1 MFDGAQNSY
10 MNCLIIALLNSKKSF
25 MIERKG
31 GIFDLAVK
39 QGIEMAKNGQF
50 VSATKM
56 MSKTGLPLIVIE
68 RVLYE
73 PHNIRSS
80 DRS

>member
-1 MFDGAQNSY
+1 M
-10 MNCLIIALLNSKKSF
+10 
-25 MIERKG
+25 
-31 GIFDLAVK
+31 FDLAVK
-39 QGIEMAKNGQF
+39 QGIKMSKNGQF

-73 PHNIRSS
+73 PHNVRSS
-80 DRS
+80 DRSCE